1 MNIGIHN
8 LLCGGIPL
16 RCSIKSR
23 AAVHILRLC
32 GQHVQRTFRVGK
44 PCLFCHAD
52 QCGCTGQCLKA
63 AGATAGTARGIC
75 CIKNYHMSGF
85 GGGAGVACQQFSVQY
100 NSCANAGTQS
110 NDNRTLCAFSAARKS
125 LAQCSN
131 ICIITNGNRQ
141 TCLLRQI
148 FLHCKIMPI

>member
-1 MNIGIHN
+1 MNVGIHN

-44 PCLFCHAD
+44 PCFFCHAD
-52 QCGCTGQCLKA
+52 QCGGTGQCLKA
-63 AGATAGTARGIC
+63 SMTSAGAARGVC
-75 CIKNYHMSGF
+75 CIKNHHVSGF